1 MTRSD
6 RAEVA
11 LRSRRPRRANGA
23 SVKLEDVARLARV
36 STASVS
42 RALNT
47 PNLVSPELRD
57 RIAKAAQDLKWV
69 PNGIAKALASLCTR
83 TIGVMI
89 PTLSHQNFATLIE
102 TLQQDLAAAH
112 YTLVLCCM
120 AASDELRLQQARKL
134 VEQGVEC
141 LVLVGEAHPQ
151 ALFDLLRSQNVPYV
165 ITYTSGRDP
174 RHICIGFDNYAASVR
189 LTEHLLELD
198 HRDFGIVAH
207 ESDGN
212 DRIQQRIA
220 GVKDTLA
227 QAGLAVRPQHFVRVN
242 SRHIASGR
250 EGMRKILADDRLR
263 PTALI
268 CTNDYIATGAMIE
281 AKQLGL
287 QIPEELSIV
296 GFDDTDMSAHLDP
309 PLTTIR
315 VPSRRMGEE
324 IAKYIIA
331 RLETGSAKNPLPLP
345 AELIVRSSTASRNRS
360 DEWAG
365 HLP

>member
-1 MTRSD
+1 
-6 RAEVA
+6 
-11 LRSRRPRRANGA
+11 
-23 SVKLEDVARLARV
+23 V

-47 PNLVSPELRD
+47 PELVSPELRE
-57 RIAKAAQDLKWV
+57 RIAQAALDLKWV
-69 PNGIAKALASLCTR
+69 PNGVAKALASLRTR

-89 PTLSHQNFATLIE
+89 PTLSHQNFAILIE
-102 TLQQDLAAAH
+102 ALQHDLGAAH

-120 AASDELRLQQARKL
+120 DTSEEMRVRQARKL
-134 VEQGVEC
+134 VEQGIEC
-141 LVLVGEAHPQ
+141 LVLVGEAHPE
-151 ALFDLLRSQNVPYV
+151 ALFDLLRSQGVPYV

-174 RHICIGFDNYAASVR
+174 RHVCIGFDNYAAAIR
-189 LTEHLLELD
+189 LAEHLLRLG
-198 HRDFGIVAH
+198 HQDFGMVVH
-207 ESDGN
+207 ESDAN

-220 GVKDTLA
+220 GVRDTLA
-227 QAGLAVRPQHFVRVN
+227 QAGIAVRPQHFVRVN

-250 EGMRKILADDRLR
+250 EGMQRKLSDDHQR

-287 QIPEELSIV
+287 RVPDELSIV

-315 VPSRRMGEE
+315 VPSRAMGEE

-331 RLETGSAKNPLPLP
+331 HWETGLAERPPPIS
-345 AELIVRSSTASRNRS
+345 AELILRSSTARPRQKRS
-360 DEWAG
+360 KTPA
-365 HLP
+365 